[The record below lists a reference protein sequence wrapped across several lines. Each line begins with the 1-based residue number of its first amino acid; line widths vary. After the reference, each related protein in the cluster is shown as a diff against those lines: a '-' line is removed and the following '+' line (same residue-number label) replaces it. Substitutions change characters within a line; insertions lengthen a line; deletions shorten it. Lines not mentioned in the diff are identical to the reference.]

1 VDYLGV
7 RGAIRAFAPDFLYK
21 RHARFDVG
29 ALLAARHAGIPSVLE
44 VNCLFSG
51 RHYHQY
57 EPMTFGAVAA
67 SLERRALTIAGA
79 VVAVSTPLAREIG
92 AAAPVHADV
101 VPNGADPDR
110 FNVGA
115 ATPGI
120 IRARYG
126 LGKGLIVGWAGV
138 LREWH
143 GLQLLL
149 DSLVR
154 VPDVRLLLV
163 GDGPARS
170 SIEHRAAD
178 LGLGHRV
185 VITGRVPH
193 AEMPD
198 HLAAMDIAVVARDGT
213 GVASPMKLVEYMAMA
228 RPVVAPNLENIR
240 DLVTHEVDGLLFA
253 DRDSAELV
261 GALHRLA
268 IDDDLRRRLGNNAR
282 RTVER
287 ERNWRRNAERILAI
301 AESLAAEHALG
312 AARVH

>member
-1 VDYLGV
+1 
-7 RGAIRAFAPDFLYK
+7 
-21 RHARFDVG
+21 
-29 ALLAARHAGIPSVLE
+29 
-44 VNCLFSG
+44 
-51 RHYHQY
+51 
-57 EPMTFGAVAA
+57 MTFGAVAA